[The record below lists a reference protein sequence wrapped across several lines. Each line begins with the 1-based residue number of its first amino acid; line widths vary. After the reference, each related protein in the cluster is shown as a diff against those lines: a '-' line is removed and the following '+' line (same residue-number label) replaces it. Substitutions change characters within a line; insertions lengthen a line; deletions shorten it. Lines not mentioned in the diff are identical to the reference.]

1 MSSITVDDLKV
12 WLTAN
17 DAVSRI
23 MNRSSNLGLGISEEG
38 DGPKVVD
45 GRVLALDEVSL
56 SVEDGETVAVV
67 GPSGCGKT
75 SLLRA
80 LGGLVPV
87 SSGSMYFD
95 DEDVTELPPRE
106 RLIGIVFQNYAL
118 YPHMESKRNLGF
130 FFKMHK
136 RDPEVPERVEATCK
150 IMGEGFE
157 ELLDRKP
164 KTLSGGQKQR
174 VAIARCIIRNP
185 RVFLFDEPLSNLDAK
200 LRSQTRV
207 QIKRLLRRFGITAVY
222 VTHDQTEAIA
232 LGDRIAVM
240 QAGKIV
246 QIGTYHQIYERP
258 ISKFVAGFF
267 GSPPMNL
274 LPASVREGRLICG
287 GSEFEVDGDSLRGL
301 NGEWVTLGIRP
312 EHLELGTGGAG
323 ANSLALK
330 VDIVQRLL
338 SDRNQL
344 VTFRMG
350 EQDIIG
356 KFDIGEDIDRGAVVR
371 VKFRRDMIRVFD
383 NRDIRVA

>member
-1 MSSITVDDLKV
+1 MSSITVDELKV

-23 MNRSSNLGLGISEEG
+23 MNRSSNLGLGISQDG

-56 SVEDGETVAVV
+56 SVEDGETVAIV

-87 SSGSMYFD
+87 TSGKVYFD
-95 DEDVTELPPRE
+95 DEDVTELPPKE

-240 QAGKIV
+240 QAGNIV
-246 QIGTYHQIYERP
+246 QIGTYSQIYERP

-274 LPASVREGRLICG
+274 LPATVREGRLVCG
-287 GSEFEVDGDSLRGL
+287 GCEFEVDSGSLRGL
-301 NGEWVTLGIRP
+301 NGEEVTLGIRP
-312 EHLELGTGGAG
+312 EHLELGNGGG
-323 ANSLALK
+323 NSLPLE

-338 SDRNQL
+338 SERSEL

-350 EQDIIG
+350 ERDIVG
-356 KFDIGEDIDRGAVVR
+356 KFDIGERLDRGAVVG
-371 VKFRRDMIRVFD
+371 VKFRKDLIRVFD
-383 NRDIRVA
+383 NRNIRVA

>member
-1 MSSITVDDLKV
+1 MSSITVDELKV

-23 MNRSSNLGLGISEEG
+23 MNRSSNLGLGISEDG

-87 SSGSMYFD
+87 ASGRVYFD
-95 DEDVTELPPRE
+95 DEDVTELPPKE

-157 ELLDRKP
+157 ELLERKP

-240 QAGKIV
+240 QAGNIV
-246 QIGTYHQIYERP
+246 QIGTYSQIYERP

-274 LPASVREGRLICG
+274 LPATVREGRLVCG
-287 GSEFEVDGDSLRGL
+287 GREFEVDSDSLRGL
-301 NGEWVTLGIRP
+301 NGEEVTLGIRP
-312 EHLELGTGGAG
+312 EHLELGSDGG
-323 ANSLALK
+323 NSLPLQ

-338 SDRNQL
+338 SERSEL

-350 EQDIIG
+350 EHDIVG
-356 KFDIGEDIDRGAVVR
+356 KFDIGEHLDRGTVVG
-371 VKFRRDMIRVFD
+371 VKFRKDLIRVFD
-383 NRDIRVA
+383 NRNIRVA

>member
-1 MSSITVDDLKV
+1 MST
-12 WLTAN
+12 N
-17 DAVSRI
+17 DAVSRL

-38 DGPKVVD
+38 NGPKVVD

-56 SVEDGETVAVV
+56 SVEDGETIAVV

-75 SLLRA
+75 SLLRT

-87 SSGSMYFD
+87 SSGAVYFD
-95 DEDVTELPPRE
+95 DEDVTEFPPRD

-136 RDPEVPERVEATCK
+136 RDPEVPERVETTCK

-185 RVFLFDEPLSNLDAK
+185 RLFLFDEPLSNLDAK
-200 LRSQTRV
+200 LRSQTRI

-246 QIGTYHQIYERP
+246 QIGTYSQIYERP

-287 GSEFEVDGDSLRGL
+287 GREFQVDGDSLRGL
-301 NGEWVTLGIRP
+301 NGESVTLGIRP
-312 EHLELGTGGAG
+312 EHLELGNGDGG
-323 ANSLALK
+323 ANSLALE
-330 VDIVQRLL
+330 VDIVQRML
-338 SDRNQL
+338 SDRSQL

-350 EQDIIG
+350 EQDIVG
-356 KFDIGEDIDRGAVVR
+356 KFDIGEDFDRGAMVM
-371 VKFRRDMIRVFD
+371 VKFRRDLIRLFD
-383 NRDIRVA
+383 NRNICVV

>member
-1 MSSITVDDLKV
+1 
-12 WLTAN
+12 
-17 DAVSRI
+17 
-23 MNRSSNLGLGISEEG
+23 
-38 DGPKVVD
+38 
-45 GRVLALDEVSL
+45 
-56 SVEDGETVAVV
+56 V

-80 LGGLVPV
+80 LGGLVPI
-87 SSGSMYFD
+87 SSGTVHFD
-95 DEDVTELPPRE
+95 DDDVTELSPKD

-118 YPHMESKRNLGF
+118 YPHMESQRNLGF

-136 RDPEVPERVEATCK
+136 REQEVPERVELTCK

-200 LRSQTRV
+200 LRSQTRIE
-207 QIKRLLRRFGITAVY
+207 IKRLLRQFGITAVY

-240 QAGKIV
+240 QSGKIV
-246 QIGTYHQIYERP
+246 QIGTYSEIYERP
-258 ISKFVAGFF
+258 VSKFVAGFF

-274 LPASVREGRLICG
+274 LSGIVRERRIICDDHD
-287 GSEFEVDGDSLRGL
+287 FEVDDDSLRIL
-301 NGEWVTLGIRP
+301 EGESVTLGIRP
-312 EHLELGTGGAG
+312 EHLELGNGD
-323 ANSLALK
+323 NSFALE
-330 VDIVQRLL
+330 VDIIQKLL
-338 SDRNQL
+338 SDRSQL

-350 EQDIIG
+350 DNDVVG
-356 KFDIGEDIDRGAVVR
+356 KFDVGEKIDRGSEIR
-371 VKFRRDMIRVFD
+371 VNFRKDLVRVFD
-383 NRDIRVA
+383 SHDIRVL

>member
-1 MSSITVDDLKV
+1 ME
-12 WLTAN
+12 AN

-23 MNRSSNLGLGISEEG
+23 MNRSSDLALGISEDE

-87 SSGSMYFD
+87 NSGRVYFD
-95 DEDVTELPPRE
+95 DEDVTELPPKE

-246 QIGTYHQIYERP
+246 QIGTYSQIYERP

-274 LPASVREGRLICG
+274 LPATVRDGRLICG
-287 GSEFEVDGDSLRGL
+287 GGEFEVDTGSLRGL
-301 NGEWVTLGIRP
+301 NGEEATLGIRP
-312 EHLELGTGGAG
+312 EHLELGNLDGDG
-323 ANSLALK
+323 NSLALE

-338 SDRNQL
+338 SDRTEL

-350 EQDIIG
+350 EHDIVG
-356 KFDIGEDIDRGAVVR
+356 KFDIGERLDHGAVVR
-371 VKFRRDMIRVFD
+371 VKFRKDLIRVFD
-383 NRDIRVA
+383 NRNIRVA

>member
-1 MSSITVDDLKV
+1 M
-12 WLTAN
+12 TAN